1 MRVKELIFISF
12 SFPACNFKNKCKA
25 YCIQA
30 KGQIYVCMYVCM
42 YVTLYV
48 HGVLWVVCIMNGF
61 SLVCERVL
69 SRIALLSMFYD
80 NECIVDN
87 FFWVKF
93 QTSLNFEKYP
103 NCVPK

>member
-42 YVTLYV
+42 YVCNLICAWGFMSSLY
-48 HGVLWVVCIMNGF
+48 HEWL
-61 SLVCERVL
+61 
-69 SRIALLSMFYD
+69 
-80 NECIVDN
+80 
-87 FFWVKF
+87 
-93 QTSLNFEKYP
+93 
-103 NCVPK
+103 

>member
-1 MRVKELIFISF
+1 MPWELKSWYLLVSRSLLVTSRTNAKHI
-12 SFPACNFKNKCKA
+12 A
-25 YCIQA
+25 YKQ
-30 KGQIYVCMYVCM
+30 KDKYMYVCMYVCM
-42 YVTLYV
+42 YVALYV

-93 QTSLNFEKYP
+93 QTSLNF
-103 NCVPK
+103 